1 MPVLLFM
8 IAGIALLTDHP
19 GIAFF
24 AVAGMI
30 LVA

>member
-1 MPVLLFM
+1 MPALLFM

-19 GIAFF
+19 CIAFF

>member
-1 MPVLLFM
+1 MPALLFM

-24 AVAGMI
+24 AVCGMI
-30 LVA
+30 LAA